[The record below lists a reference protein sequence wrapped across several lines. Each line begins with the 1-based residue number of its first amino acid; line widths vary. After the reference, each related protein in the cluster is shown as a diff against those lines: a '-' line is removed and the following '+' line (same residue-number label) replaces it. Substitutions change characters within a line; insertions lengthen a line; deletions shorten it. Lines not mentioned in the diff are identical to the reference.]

1 MLKIKFKKNEEIL
14 EERLRL
20 VMRNDIDRNFLH
32 HADHLENDTERGTLE
47 FLEMRGDTAYFRI
60 ESNEFPGKY
69 FMMATKFEEFSE
81 IMNDPEL
88 PTARKKAFALVKGPK
103 SSFRVHCTCP
113 SFRYHYQYVATNKGD
128 AIAPQKTPA
137 VIRNPA
143 NRGAMCKHLDLLTDV
158 LPFNAMRFVSAIK
171 AQMG

>member
-20 VMRNDIDRNFLH
+20 VMRNDIDPEYLD
-32 HADHLENDTERGTLE
+32 HAEHLENNTERGSLE

-60 ESNEFPGKY
+60 ESSSKPGKY
-69 FMMATKFEEFSE
+69 FQMAVRFDEFSE

-88 PTARKKAFALVKGPK
+88 STARKKAFALVKGPM

-113 SFRYHYQYVATNKGD
+113 SYRYHYQYVATNKGD

-158 LPFNAMRFVSAIK
+158 LPFNAMRFVKAIK